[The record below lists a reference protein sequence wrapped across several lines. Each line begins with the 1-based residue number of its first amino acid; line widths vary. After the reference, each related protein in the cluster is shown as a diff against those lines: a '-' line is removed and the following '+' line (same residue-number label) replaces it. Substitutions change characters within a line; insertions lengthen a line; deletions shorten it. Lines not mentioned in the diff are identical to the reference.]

1 MQRSLMALVVVEIT
15 GTLVFMLKLAVPP
28 PAKGDKG
35 GITTN
40 PLLATAR
47 FDQWDPLTAT
57 EATMLASNRFGFHP
71 VVSHGLSSLPRH
83 AVVRVDLPA
92 SARLYCLASAFKSHE
107 EIVALDLGCKR
118 RTPTAMSAASKVKY
132 SRQRWKQKA
141 KSRADD
147 NRYLRKELER
157 LKRERD
163 AYKKRAKQA
172 EAQLRV
178 QPPAALRPA
187 IERKVDLV
195 HVTLEL
201 FVRARIS
208 FRAVSRVLGV
218 LAAPLG
224 LAKAPCPQTVINWVT
239 RLSITRLQQASTLP
253 KNLLS
258 ADPFANGFIWIIDI
272 SIALG
277 SGKLLAVLALDARHH
292 ARQASAPGLEHVH
305 PLAASVAESWT
316 GEAVAEVLK
325 ELIGTLGRPVAL
337 LKDGGSELAKAA
349 DELSAEALGTRCL
362 DDLSHVAANLLKHP
376 YVHHPHFDT
385 FLSACGQVSKHL
397 KQSALACLAPPK
409 TSTKARFMNLH
420 RLVKWADQLLQ
431 HCRPGAARAGSAL
444 AKLRS
449 ALDQLPT
456 CKAFIGLF
464 RRDAETLLQCQE
476 VLKVKGLSE
485 QTREQCHQIVEA
497 MPPSSPVRRGFEAWM
512 AKHLAVASEL
522 GLDTV
527 GLPISSDPIE
537 SLFGV
542 VKQRSQGPIKDADR
556 LAVYLP
562 AFCGQRS
569 QGDAAHVLEISVAQ
583 QQEVMGTV
591 SSLSKQRRQVLPRP
605 GSLESLFEADR
616 PRHVELLAGSKN
628 RSKSA
633 IVSTLSNGY
642 ELVQGT
648 CSEVDDEGTL
658 PLNSVLAG
666 ASRA

>member
-1 MQRSLMALVVVEIT
+1 MVSL
-15 GTLVFMLKLAVPP
+15 PC
-28 PAKGDKG
+28 
-35 GITTN
+35 
-40 PLLATAR
+40 LATR
-47 FDQWDPLTAT
+47 W
-57 EATMLASNRFGFHP
+57 FG
-71 VVSHGLSSLPRH
+71 STSLPQR
-83 AVVRVDLPA
+83 AYTA
-92 SARLYCLASAFKSHE
+92 WRLL
-107 EIVALDLGCKR
+107 
-118 RTPTAMSAASKVKY
+118 
-132 SRQRWKQKA
+132 SRA
-141 KSRADD
+141 TSRADD

-201 FVRARIS
+201 FVRARLS

-305 PLAASVAESWT
+305 PLAVS
-316 GEAVAEVLK
+316 VAEVLK

-362 DDLSHVAANLLKHP
+362 DDLSHVAANLLKHQ

-385 FLSACGQVSKHL
+385 FLSACGQGSKHL
-397 KQSALACLAPPK
+397 KQSALA
-409 TSTKARFMNLH
+409 
-420 RLVKWADQLLQ
+420 
-431 HCRPGAARAGSAL
+431 
-444 AKLRS
+444 
-449 ALDQLPT
+449 QLPT

-476 VLKVKGLSE
+476 VLKVQGLSE

-497 MPPSSPVRRGFEAWM
+497 MPPASPVRRGFEAWM

-522 GLDTV
+522 SLDTV

-569 QGDAAHVLEISVAQ
+569 QGDAAHVLEVSVAQ

-616 PRHVELLAGSKN
+616 PRHVDLLAGSKN